1 MIELKRL
8 LTPLTAIPASMPPPP
23 TIKPAAKRK
32 PRARIRTTPSM
43 STATK
48 RIQKPAGRVA
58 AETGVAPAAG
68 GLGWGGG
75 NEAGGAAGGA
85 ARSAPHRAQERASS
99 PRPPQRPH
107 VTAIA

>member
-8 LTPLTAIPASMPPPP
+8 VTPLTAIPASLPPPP
-23 TIKPAAKRK
+23 TIQPPAERK
-32 PRARIRTTPSM
+32 PWARIRTTPSM

-48 RIQKPAGRVA
+48 RIQNPAGRVA

-75 NEAGGAAGGA
+75 NEAGGAAGGGG
-85 ARSAPHRAQERASS
+85 RSAPQRGPWGAPS
-99 PRPPQRPH
+99 PSPP
-107 VTAIA
+107 